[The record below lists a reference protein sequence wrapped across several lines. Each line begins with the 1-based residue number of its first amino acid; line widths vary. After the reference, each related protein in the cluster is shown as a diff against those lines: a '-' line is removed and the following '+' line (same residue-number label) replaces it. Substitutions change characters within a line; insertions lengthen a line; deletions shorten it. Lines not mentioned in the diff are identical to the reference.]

1 LQARHR
7 HKNALERLTIMASK
21 IERAITRA
29 VSEKRSGMKVA
40 VYAKDVVSDVYGSAK
55 PTRGQLAAVLREMQ
69 SFVRKYRAYVLTGGQ
84 GPSRL
89 SIISVDETSL
99 GDKTAY
105 AGRG

>member
-1 LQARHR
+1 
-7 HKNALERLTIMASK
+7 MASK

>member
-1 LQARHR
+1 
-7 HKNALERLTIMASK
+7 MASK

-40 VYAKDVVSDVYGSAK
+40 VYATDVVSDVYGSAK

-89 SIISVDETSL
+89 SIISVD
-99 GDKTAY
+99 
-105 AGRG
+105 